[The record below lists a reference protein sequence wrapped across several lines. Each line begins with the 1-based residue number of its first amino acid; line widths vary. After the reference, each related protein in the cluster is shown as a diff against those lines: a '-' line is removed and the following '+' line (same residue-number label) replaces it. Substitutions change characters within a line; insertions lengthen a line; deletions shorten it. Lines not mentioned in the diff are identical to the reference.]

1 MTNYCCAWC
10 ETPTDSN
17 GKPVNIIEDDTYAY
31 CQRADKVN
39 GECCSGPAP
48 IGEDSRPKDRVKLGL
63 SPSTVIEEIDCRE
76 GN

>member
-48 IGEDSRPKDRVKLGL
+48 IGEDSRPKDRV
-63 SPSTVIEEIDCRE
+63 
-76 GN
+76 N